1 MSFKETNEFVPNTP
15 VWITTGRDR
24 TPGQIHYPT
33 TTPRSYMVSTPGG
46 EVRRTRKRVTSRSP
60 VMTRSQSGIILRPSD
75 RLT

>member
-46 EVRRTRKRVTSRSP
+46 EVRRTRKRVTS
-60 VMTRSQSGIILRPSD
+60 
-75 RLT
+75 